1 MDKMKNSG
9 MSETMQTLTRKS
21 ACVMLSL
28 LLLLSAVLPVKAAA
42 ETASAKVVRVGSF
55 EDTFNYVNEKGARKG
70 YGYELLETLSGYTG
84 WQFEYVTCDW
94 SDCFEKLK
102 NGEVDIIGGISYTED
117 RTQEMLFSD
126 ESMGV
131 EKYYLYADLS
141 RADISASDF
150 KTLNGKK
157 IGVLMGTEPEV
168 MLAEWEEKYGLKT
181 EHVNISN
188 NEDVKQKLANH
199 EIDCFVSLEESFWAE
214 RGISTI
220 TRVGESGIY
229 YAINKNRPD
238 IKEEL
243 DDAMRALDEAVPFYT
258 ADLYKRYFSMD
269 YTPILTGEEKAWL
282 RKHGAIR
289 MGFLASDSG
298 VSTYDPATGEFTG
311 VITDYIQFA
320 ADCLGN
326 QELEFQ
332 LVGYD
337 SKEAELDALKSGEID
352 MIFHCDQNPNL
363 AEEYHFACT
372 NTTWTSNLMAVTNK
386 QHFNENNVNRI
397 VVPQNKL
404 SLKKY
409 LAFYYPQ
416 WEIVD
421 CDTQEDAARLV
432 KDGQADCFVTGISS
446 ENKYSKK
453 YSFYSVP
460 LVNPVRSCFAVNSG
474 NRSLLSILNKTIK
487 AMPVNMLAGALAM
500 YKSSARKV
508 TLSDFIR
515 DNFFKVMLI
524 SSIAVAVVLLTIL
537 MLLQKARKAEAAARK
552 AASDTQELNAKLQ
565 VAVEKAESANRAKS
579 TFLSNMSHDIRTPM
593 NAIIGFTTL
602 ALSNIDDTDRV
613 KDYLG
618 KTLASSNHLLSLI
631 NDVLDMS
638 RIESGKIHLE
648 EVEVNLSDVLHD
660 LKTIVSGQIYAKQLE
675 LYMDAMDVT
684 DEDVYCDKTRLN
696 QILLNLLSNAIKF
709 TPAGGTVSVRVR
721 QLAGKVRGCGQYEFR
736 IKDNG
741 IGMSQEFAQKIFEP
755 FERERTSTVSRIQGT
770 GLGMAITK
778 NIVDMMGGTIEVQ
791 TAQGKGTEFTVCV
804 PMRAQTEQRPVEKIT
819 ELEGLKA
826 LVVDDDFNTC
836 DSVTKMLVKVGMR
849 AEWTLSGKE
858 AVLRAR
864 QSIEMSDVYHAYII
878 DWRLPDMNGI
888 EVTRQIRSLHD
899 DTPIIILTAYDWS
912 DIEVEA
918 KAAGV
923 TAFCAKPMF
932 MSDLRETLMS
942 ALGQKP
948 ADAVQRLLPEKNA
961 DFKGK
966 HILLVED
973 NELNREIAQEILRE
987 YGFLVD
993 SAENGAVAVEKVST
1007 TAPGSYDLVLMDV
1020 QMPIMDGYTATRK
1033 IRARRPKPLKS
1044 LRRHHGAGGRLGTQR
1059 RRVGHHP
1066 PLQTLRKAQLQPC
1079 GGRRQ
1084 PHEAHEHCHEA
1095 AVLSA
1100 VPAGLY

>member
-1 MDKMKNSG
+1 
-9 MSETMQTLTRKS
+9 MQTLTRKS

-70 YGYELLETLSGYTG
+70 YGYELLETLSGYAG

-102 NGEVDIIGGISYTED
+102 NGEIDIIGGISYTED

-126 ESMGV
+126 EPMGV

-298 VSTYDPATGEFTG
+298 VSTFDPATGEFTG

-397 VVPQNKL
+397 AVPQNKL

-508 TLSDFIR
+508 TLSDFIK

-638 RIESGKIHLE
+638 RIESGKNHLE

-755 FERERTSTVSRIQGT
+755 FERERTSTVSGIQGT

-1007 TAPGSYDLVLMDV
+1007 AAPGSYDLVLMDV

-1033 IRARRPKPLKS
+1033 IRALDDPARAKLPILAMTANAFDEDRRNALESGMNGFLSKPIVIDDLV
-1044 LRRHHGAGGRLGTQR
+1044 QE
-1059 RRVGHHP
+1059 
-1066 PLQTLRKAQLQPC
+1066 LRKIL
-1079 GGRRQ
+1079 
-1084 PHEAHEHCHEA
+1084 
-1095 AVLSA
+1095 
-1100 VPAGLY
+1100 

>member
-102 NGEVDIIGGISYTED
+102 NGEIDIIGGISYTED

-126 ESMGV
+126 EPMGV

-298 VSTYDPATGEFTG
+298 VSTFDPATGEFTG

-363 AEEYHFACT
+363 AEEYHIART
-372 NTTWTSNLMAVTNK
+372 NTTWTFNLMAVTNK
-386 QHFNENNVNRI
+386 QYFNENNVNRI
-397 VVPQNKL
+397 AVPQNKL

-421 CDTQEDAARLV
+421 CDTQEDAAKLV
-432 KDGQADCFVTGISS
+432 NDGQADCFVTGISS

-508 TLSDFIR
+508 TLSDFIK
-515 DNFFKVMLI
+515 DNFFMVMLI

-755 FERERTSTVSRIQGT
+755 FERERTSTVSGIQGT

-1007 TAPGSYDLVLMDV
+1007 AAPGSYDLVLMDV

-1033 IRARRPKPLKS
+1033 IRALDDPARAKLPILAMTANAFDEDRRNALESGMNGFLSKPIVIDDLV
-1044 LRRHHGAGGRLGTQR
+1044 QE
-1059 RRVGHHP
+1059 
-1066 PLQTLRKAQLQPC
+1066 LRKIL
-1079 GGRRQ
+1079 
-1084 PHEAHEHCHEA
+1084 
-1095 AVLSA
+1095 
-1100 VPAGLY
+1100 

>member
-1 MDKMKNSG
+1 
-9 MSETMQTLTRKS
+9 MQTLTRKS

-102 NGEVDIIGGISYTED
+102 NGEIDIIGGISYTED

-126 ESMGV
+126 EPMGV

-150 KTLNGKK
+150 KTLNGQK

-168 MLAEWEEKYGLKT
+168 MLTEWEEKYVLET

-243 DDAMRALDEAVPFYT
+243 DDAMRALNEAAPFYT

-397 VVPQNKL
+397 AVPQNKL

-416 WEIVD
+416 WEIMD

-508 TLSDFIR
+508 TLSDFIK

-565 VAVEKAESANRAKS
+565 VAVEKAETANRAKS

-675 LYMDAMDVT
+675 LYMDVMDVT

-709 TPAGGTVSVRVR
+709 TPVGGTVSVRVR
-721 QLAGKVRGCGQYEFR
+721 QLAGKVHGCGQYEFR

-741 IGMSQEFAQKIFEP
+741 IDMSQEFAQKIFEP

-923 TAFCAKPMF
+923 TAFCSKPMF

-973 NELNREIAQEILRE
+973 NELNREIAQEILQE

-993 SAENGAVAVEKVST
+993 TAENGAVAVEKVST
-1007 TAPGSYDLVLMDV
+1007 AAPGSYDLVLMDV

-1033 IRARRPKPLKS
+1033 IRALDDPARAKLPILAMTANAFDEDRRNALESGMNGFLSKPIVIGDLVQELHKI
-1044 LRRHHGAGGRLGTQR
+1044 L
-1059 RRVGHHP
+1059 
-1066 PLQTLRKAQLQPC
+1066 
-1079 GGRRQ
+1079 
-1084 PHEAHEHCHEA
+1084 
-1095 AVLSA
+1095 
-1100 VPAGLY
+1100 

>member
-1 MDKMKNSG
+1 
-9 MSETMQTLTRKS
+9 MQTLTRKS

-70 YGYELLETLSGYTG
+70 YGYELLETLSGYAG

-102 NGEVDIIGGISYTED
+102 NGEIDIIGGISYTED

-126 ESMGV
+126 EPMGV

-298 VSTYDPATGEFTG
+298 VSTFDPATGEFTG

-397 VVPQNKL
+397 AVPQNKL

-416 WEIVD
+416 LEIVD

-508 TLSDFIR
+508 TLSDFIK

-675 LYMDAMDVT
+675 LYMDVMDVT

-1007 TAPGSYDLVLMDV
+1007 AAPGSYDLVLMDV

-1033 IRARRPKPLKS
+1033 IRALDDPARAKLPILAMTANAFDEDRRNALESGMNGFLSKPIVIDDLV
-1044 LRRHHGAGGRLGTQR
+1044 QE
-1059 RRVGHHP
+1059 
-1066 PLQTLRKAQLQPC
+1066 LRKIL
-1079 GGRRQ
+1079 
-1084 PHEAHEHCHEA
+1084 
-1095 AVLSA
+1095 
-1100 VPAGLY
+1100 

>member
-1 MDKMKNSG
+1 
-9 MSETMQTLTRKS
+9 MQTLTRKS

-102 NGEVDIIGGISYTED
+102 NGEIDIIGGISYTED

-126 ESMGV
+126 EPMGV
-131 EKYYLYADLS
+131 EKYYLYADLA

-397 VVPQNKL
+397 AVPQNKL

-508 TLSDFIR
+508 TLSDFIK

-721 QLAGKVRGCGQYEFR
+721 QLAGKVHGCGQYEFR

-741 IGMSQEFAQKIFEP
+741 IGMSQEFAKKIFEP

-804 PMRAQTEQRPVEKIT
+804 PMRAQTEQRLVEKIT

-923 TAFCAKPMF
+923 TAFCSKPMF
-932 MSDLRETLMS
+932 LSDLRETLMS
-942 ALGQKP
+942 ALGQKLT
-948 ADAVQRLLPEKNA
+948 DAPQELLPEKNA
-961 DFKGK
+961 DFKDR

-987 YGFLVD
+987 YGFQVD
-993 SAENGAVAVEKVST
+993 TAENGEVAVEKVST
-1007 TAPGSYDLVLMDV
+1007 AAPGSYDLVLMDV
-1020 QMPIMDGYTATRK
+1020 QMPVMDGYTATRK
-1033 IRARRPKPLKS
+1033 IRALDDPARAKLPILAMTANAFDEDRRNALESGMNGFLSKPIVIGDLV
-1044 LRRHHGAGGRLGTQR
+1044 QE
-1059 RRVGHHP
+1059 
-1066 PLQTLRKAQLQPC
+1066 LRKIL
-1079 GGRRQ
+1079 
-1084 PHEAHEHCHEA
+1084 
-1095 AVLSA
+1095 
-1100 VPAGLY
+1100 

>member
-1 MDKMKNSG
+1 MDKMKNAG

-102 NGEVDIIGGISYTED
+102 NGEIDIIGGISYTED

-126 ESMGV
+126 EPMGV
-131 EKYYLYADLS
+131 EKYYLYADLA

-298 VSTYDPATGEFTG
+298 VSTFDPATGEFTG

-326 QELEFQ
+326 QKLEFQ

-397 VVPQNKL
+397 AVPQNKL

-421 CDTQEDAARLV
+421 CDTQEDAARLIET
-432 KDGQADCFVTGISS
+432 GQADCFVTGISS

-508 TLSDFIR
+508 TLSDFIK

-613 KDYLG
+613 KDYLA

-923 TAFCAKPMF
+923 TAFCSKPMF
-932 MSDLRETLMS
+932 LSDLRETLMS
-942 ALGQKP
+942 ALGQKQT
-948 ADAVQRLLPEKNA
+948 DAAQELLPPKDA
-961 DFKGK
+961 DFKGRQ
-966 HILLVED
+966 ILLVED

-987 YGFLVD
+987 YGFRVAT
-993 SAENGAVAVEKVST
+993 AENGAVAVEKVST
-1007 TAPGSYDLVLMDV
+1007 AAPGSYDLVLMDV
-1020 QMPIMDGYTATRK
+1020 QMPVMDGYTATRQ
-1033 IRARRPKPLKS
+1033 IRALENPAL
-1044 LRRHHGAGGRLGTQR
+1044 AGVPILAMTANAFDEDR
-1059 RRVGHHP
+1059 RRAMESGMN
-1066 PLQTLRKAQLQPC
+1066 
-1079 GGRRQ
+1079 GF
-1084 PHEAHEHCHEA
+1084 
-1095 AVLSA
+1095 LSKPI
-1100 VPAGLY
+1100 VIGDLVQELHKIL

>member
-70 YGYELLETLSGYTG
+70 YGYELLETLSGYAG

-102 NGEVDIIGGISYTED
+102 NGEIDIIGGISYTED

-126 ESMGV
+126 EPMGV

-298 VSTYDPATGEFTG
+298 VSTFDPATGEFTG

-397 VVPQNKL
+397 AVPQNKL

-487 AMPVNMLAGALAM
+487 AMPANMLTSSLAM
-500 YKSSARKV
+500 HKSSARKV
-508 TLSDFIR
+508 TLSDFIK

-755 FERERTSTVSRIQGT
+755 FERERTSTVSGIQGT

-1007 TAPGSYDLVLMDV
+1007 AAPGSYDLVLMDV

-1033 IRARRPKPLKS
+1033 IRALDDPARAKLPILAMTANAFDEDRRNALESGMNGFLSKPIVIGDLV
-1044 LRRHHGAGGRLGTQR
+1044 QE
-1059 RRVGHHP
+1059 
-1066 PLQTLRKAQLQPC
+1066 LRKIL
-1079 GGRRQ
+1079 
-1084 PHEAHEHCHEA
+1084 
-1095 AVLSA
+1095 
-1100 VPAGLY
+1100 

>member
-102 NGEVDIIGGISYTED
+102 NGEIDIIGGISYTED

-126 ESMGV
+126 EPMGV

-298 VSTYDPATGEFTG
+298 VSTFDPATGEFTG

-397 VVPQNKL
+397 AVPQNKL

-508 TLSDFIR
+508 TLSDFIK

-602 ALSNIDDTDRV
+602 ALSNIDDTERV

-675 LYMDAMDVT
+675 LYMDVMDVT

-864 QSIEMSDVYHAYII
+864 QSIEMSDAYHAYII

-899 DTPIIILTAYDWS
+899 DTPIIILTAYDGS
-912 DIEVEA
+912 DIEMEA

-923 TAFCAKPMF
+923 TAFCSKPMF

-973 NELNREIAQEILRE
+973 NALNREIAQEILRE

-993 SAENGAVAVEKVST
+993 TAENGAVAVEKVST
-1007 TAPGSYDLVLMDV
+1007 AAPGSYDLVLMDV

-1033 IRARRPKPLKS
+1033 IRALDDPARAKLPILAMTANAFDEDRRNALESGMNGFLSKPIVIDDLV
-1044 LRRHHGAGGRLGTQR
+1044 QE
-1059 RRVGHHP
+1059 
-1066 PLQTLRKAQLQPC
+1066 LRKIL
-1079 GGRRQ
+1079 
-1084 PHEAHEHCHEA
+1084 
-1095 AVLSA
+1095 
-1100 VPAGLY
+1100 

>member
-70 YGYELLETLSGYTG
+70 YGYELLETLSGYAG

-102 NGEVDIIGGISYTED
+102 NGEIDIIGGISYTED

-126 ESMGV
+126 EPMGV

-298 VSTYDPATGEFTG
+298 VSTFDPATGEFTG

-397 VVPQNKL
+397 AVPQNKL

-474 NRSLLSILNKTIK
+474 NRSLLSILKKTIK

-508 TLSDFIR
+508 TLSDFIK

-660 LKTIVSGQIYAKQLE
+660 LKTIVSGQIFAKQLE
-675 LYMDAMDVT
+675 LYMDVMDVT

-973 NELNREIAQEILRE
+973 NELNREIAQEILQE

-993 SAENGAVAVEKVST
+993 TAENGAVAVEKVST
-1007 TAPGSYDLVLMDV
+1007 AAPGSYDLVLMDV

-1033 IRARRPKPLKS
+1033 IRALDDPARAKLPILAMTANAFDEDRRNALESGMNGFLSKPIVIDDLV
-1044 LRRHHGAGGRLGTQR
+1044 QE
-1059 RRVGHHP
+1059 
-1066 PLQTLRKAQLQPC
+1066 LRKIL
-1079 GGRRQ
+1079 
-1084 PHEAHEHCHEA
+1084 
-1095 AVLSA
+1095 
-1100 VPAGLY
+1100 

>member
-1 MDKMKNSG
+1 
-9 MSETMQTLTRKS
+9 MQTLTRKS

-102 NGEVDIIGGISYTED
+102 NGEIDIIGGISYTED

-126 ESMGV
+126 EPMGV

-150 KTLNGKK
+150 KTLNGQK

-220 TRVGESGIY
+220 TCVGESGIY

-298 VSTYDPATGEFTG
+298 VSTFDPATGEFTG

-397 VVPQNKL
+397 AVPQNKL

-421 CDTQEDAARLV
+421 CDTQEDAAKLV

-508 TLSDFIR
+508 TLSDFIK

-565 VAVEKAESANRAKS
+565 VAVEKAETANRAKS

-602 ALSNIDDTDRV
+602 AISNIDDKDRV
-613 KDYLG
+613 KDYLA
-618 KTLASSNHLLSLI
+618 KALASSNHLLSLI

-675 LYMDAMDVT
+675 LYMDVMDVT

-721 QLAGKVRGCGQYEFR
+721 QLAGKVHGCGQYEFR

-923 TAFCAKPMF
+923 TAFCSKPMF

-973 NELNREIAQEILRE
+973 NELNREIAQEILQE

-1007 TAPGSYDLVLMDV
+1007 AVPGSYDLVLMDV

-1033 IRARRPKPLKS
+1033 IRALDDPARAKLPILAMTANAFDEDRRNALESGMNGFLSKPIVIGDLVQELHKI
-1044 LRRHHGAGGRLGTQR
+1044 L
-1059 RRVGHHP
+1059 
-1066 PLQTLRKAQLQPC
+1066 
-1079 GGRRQ
+1079 
-1084 PHEAHEHCHEA
+1084 
-1095 AVLSA
+1095 
-1100 VPAGLY
+1100 

>member
-94 SDCFEKLK
+94 SDCFEKLE
-102 NGEVDIIGGISYTED
+102 NGEIDIMGGISYTED
-117 RTQEMLFSD
+117 RAEKMLFSD
-126 ESMGV
+126 EPMGE

-150 KTLNGKK
+150 KTLNGQK

-298 VSTYDPATGEFTG
+298 VSTFDPATGEFTG

-397 VVPQNKL
+397 AVPQNKL

-508 TLSDFIR
+508 TLSDFIK

-565 VAVEKAESANRAKS
+565 VAVEKAETANRAKS

-675 LYMDAMDVT
+675 LYMDVMDVT

-721 QLAGKVRGCGQYEFR
+721 QLAGKVHGCGQYEFR

-923 TAFCAKPMF
+923 TAFCSKPMF

-1007 TAPGSYDLVLMDV
+1007 AAPGSYDLVLMDV

-1033 IRARRPKPLKS
+1033 IRALDDPARAKLPILAMTANAFDEDRRNALESGMNGFLSKPIVIGDLVQELHKI
-1044 LRRHHGAGGRLGTQR
+1044 L
-1059 RRVGHHP
+1059 
-1066 PLQTLRKAQLQPC
+1066 
-1079 GGRRQ
+1079 
-1084 PHEAHEHCHEA
+1084 
-1095 AVLSA
+1095 
-1100 VPAGLY
+1100 

>member
-102 NGEVDIIGGISYTED
+102 NGEIDIIGGISYTED

-126 ESMGV
+126 EPMGV

-298 VSTYDPATGEFTG
+298 VSTFDPATGEFTG

-397 VVPQNKL
+397 AVPQNKL

-508 TLSDFIR
+508 TLSDFIK

-613 KDYLG
+613 KDYLA

-923 TAFCAKPMF
+923 TAFCSKPMF

-942 ALGQKP
+942 ALGQKS
-948 ADAVQRLLPEKNA
+948 ADAVQGLLPEKNA

-1007 TAPGSYDLVLMDV
+1007 AAPGSYDLVLMDV

-1033 IRARRPKPLKS
+1033 IRALDDPARAKLPILAMTANAFDEDRRNALESGMNGFLSKPIVIDDLV
-1044 LRRHHGAGGRLGTQR
+1044 QE
-1059 RRVGHHP
+1059 
-1066 PLQTLRKAQLQPC
+1066 LRKIL
-1079 GGRRQ
+1079 
-1084 PHEAHEHCHEA
+1084 
-1095 AVLSA
+1095 
-1100 VPAGLY
+1100 

>member
-102 NGEVDIIGGISYTED
+102 NGEIDIIGGISYTED

-126 ESMGV
+126 EPMGV

-243 DDAMRALDEAVPFYT
+243 DDAMHALDEAVPFYT

-298 VSTYDPATGEFTG
+298 VSTFDPATGEFTG

-397 VVPQNKL
+397 AVPQNKL

-508 TLSDFIR
+508 TLSDFIK

-602 ALSNIDDTDRV
+602 ALSNINDTERV
-613 KDYLG
+613 KDYLA

-675 LYMDAMDVT
+675 LYMDVMDVT

-923 TAFCAKPMF
+923 TAFCSKPMF

-948 ADAVQRLLPEKNA
+948 ADAVQGLLPEKNA

-1007 TAPGSYDLVLMDV
+1007 AAPGSYDLVLMDV

-1033 IRARRPKPLKS
+1033 IRALDDPARAKLPILAMTANAFDEDRRNALESGMNGFLSKPIVIDDLVQELHKI
-1044 LRRHHGAGGRLGTQR
+1044 L
-1059 RRVGHHP
+1059 
-1066 PLQTLRKAQLQPC
+1066 
-1079 GGRRQ
+1079 
-1084 PHEAHEHCHEA
+1084 
-1095 AVLSA
+1095 
-1100 VPAGLY
+1100 

>member
-102 NGEVDIIGGISYTED
+102 NGEIDIIGGISYTED

-126 ESMGV
+126 EPMGV
-131 EKYYLYADLS
+131 EKYYLYADLA

-372 NTTWTSNLMAVTNK
+372 NTTWISNLMAVTNK

-397 VVPQNKL
+397 AVPQNKL

-508 TLSDFIR
+508 TLSDFIK

-721 QLAGKVRGCGQYEFR
+721 QLAGKVHGCGQYEFR

-741 IGMSQEFAQKIFEP
+741 IGMSQEFAKKIFEP

-923 TAFCAKPMF
+923 TAFCSKPMF

-973 NELNREIAQEILRE
+973 NELNREIAQEILQE

-1007 TAPGSYDLVLMDV
+1007 AVPGSYDLVLMDV

-1033 IRARRPKPLKS
+1033 IRALDDPARAKLPILAMTANAFDEDRRNALESGMNGFLSKPIVIGDLVQELHKI
-1044 LRRHHGAGGRLGTQR
+1044 L
-1059 RRVGHHP
+1059 
-1066 PLQTLRKAQLQPC
+1066 
-1079 GGRRQ
+1079 
-1084 PHEAHEHCHEA
+1084 
-1095 AVLSA
+1095 
-1100 VPAGLY
+1100 